1 MSKRSQNFEVALK
14 DLDDQVQ
21 VLVADQQIGR
31 IETGTQGFVG
41 YVGDQVVVAQAK
53 STDEALQAILASFN
67 LHH

>member
-21 VLVADQQIGR
+21 VMVADQKIGR